1 MIEVQIDGIPDTL
14 EFPEGTDDSVIQS
27 VVDRMVQSRAAS
39 AGNAFMAGGGV
50 GTGQAMSGLARLGDL
65 IARSGLMIGPGGA
78 LPVTEPAMVSQRVE
92 QANDTPAQREQRIQQ
107 DPLYQAGQALAQGA
121 RDAFPTNPRY
131 QGEMLTDVLPGS
143 LGQMLPTVAASM
155 ANPVLGVTQ
164 YGMSAGQGGAEDAI
178 ASGRPDQAQNAF
190 ALNAPVGALSEALL
204 GSAGGIRLLRDLA
217 KARGLLPAIG
227 RGAFREGTQETVEQL
242 AGNAVA
248 AGLYDPKRNLGQG
261 VLQAAAAGALLG
273 GAFGGVAGLST
284 RGPAVSELGPSTD
297 APAGPVISDPDLN
310 ELPPPPAEVVPTL
323 APALAA
329 APAEPMPAV
338 VPNETPPAELA
349 ATPAP
354 QQPGPSPDQAG
365 QDVPVS
371 EAAVPAVE
379 GAVPAVDGMAPNS
392 VAATST
398 DPDQAAPA
406 SLDSTVATPDGLG
419 TVPSA
424 TALGAETITGS
435 NERTGSEMPAERE
448 ERLKPRRRRHA
459 RADEQRP
466 PDIIDAIEGEVGKV
480 NLALLLEADPSFKP
494 SGDARRILVRKGG
507 IPADVAAEMLSRT
520 GQFRGQ
526 LETADAL
533 LSAIRDASQVRKA
546 WRKQFH
552 QDERELEVQSRQITQ
567 FQAKAIQGE
576 RAKSKRANVQQ
587 IAAESLVRG
596 DEFEVD
602 GHRFEVV
609 DLELDEDS
617 GDLVSVTIKDGP
629 KFGVQRVDG
638 QEVLHIDKA
647 TLRNDRPVEFAPD
660 DPFAGEADSGPSTG
674 ERIIAKLDAL
684 DNAIRSNT
692 YSDPLMLTTMARA
705 AISIARTL
713 VRGGM
718 AIDRAIRQAVAAARQ
733 QFPAAPDND
742 DDLIDAMARGLN
754 TRQFVDQMDEDPR
767 IGTDVRTRVTN
778 VLYVRQPNED
788 SAAFAGRVLDQVGP
802 EQGMLVFRDSGNGL
816 DGASRTMLG
825 QLITRRLA
833 TAETQARQA
842 GRLQE
847 ADAIAQQAAAFVNE
861 DLLPYSTD
869 IAQALQAFSAFRFLT
884 PAATIDWARRQIER
898 AARRVRQESGV
909 GTDAVADRM
918 QAVTGETLEPVTTT
932 PEVQGAAGQA
942 VDDAVEAQANSPS
955 GPVADAM
962 RMEASNNIEMLPSM
976 REARTAA
983 RVRALQ
989 QVARASGYWQTIVN
1003 TSSRQLERRLEG
1015 LLRGSTGPRANGET
1029 VASLASTLTEVLGQQ
1044 LDAVLGRGITPATRT
1059 RPDHLLRLRQL
1070 LSNSERMSQIWRQ
1083 VREAIAADERFAND
1097 PRIGAVLNSE
1107 FDVWS
1112 APLLRRVI
1120 DQSLEAQDI
1129 SIRELVRRNYQL
1141 RQGAL
1146 GERLATELGLAPEL
1160 AQRLATAADAAY
1172 LEAMNQVR
1180 QSIPQRVQRIRR
1192 TPTLIR
1198 ALRTGLIEGLPTAE
1212 VDRALADAISRT
1224 RVNLGR
1230 LVRRHY
1236 REVDAQGRTLAQ
1248 VLVQEAGVSGPV
1260 ADQLAAAVRAQ
1271 FAAAADQ
1278 RRQQELQ
1285 RIIASGTPPT
1295 RQVRQA
1301 WERIVEM
1308 ANLGAVNTE
1317 AAWNAIQ
1324 DRLDLPRWTPELA
1337 ADVRRLADAIQ
1348 TAAEGI
1354 PQQRAVQ
1361 ALIDRLARANMRW
1374 WDLPIA
1380 FWYANVLSGP
1390 VTQARNVLG
1399 NVTQVMAN
1407 TLVSLRRPQDWPAQM
1422 AALGRGLAMG
1432 GRDSID
1438 FLRTGRVTGP
1448 RSNRAEAAK
1457 ALELVSLPG
1466 RLDYMLTPWR
1476 LVGRTLAA
1484 TDTLFFRG
1492 ASEQR
1497 AELLSRMLAR
1507 SEGLRGQALNTR
1519 VAEILGRSDVSRAD
1533 ARRVALAEG
1542 LTGMDLTRRIDDITE
1557 RARPQAIRENARQYG
1572 LRATFNQEP
1581 YGVLGAAA
1589 RGINRFSNEVPAFR
1603 FIVPFTN
1610 VVANVVNEGLSW
1622 FPPTAIGR
1630 SLWGHFRGELE
1641 GRPIASDEDLYDQ
1654 HARAALGLVLL
1665 SGVFAAAAAYQDD
1678 EDPWFAVTSLGPHDS
1693 GRRAQLRQR
1702 GWIPHS
1708 VKVGDR
1714 YVSYAN
1720 TPLAIPMAW
1729 LGNWFDGVRF
1739 NRLNELDLYTRLAYA
1754 LSNTGQVILDQSFL
1768 DGLSRFLGG
1777 LQKDDPKAS
1786 ARMLEGFARSAT
1798 SMVVP
1803 NALRQI
1809 DRMFDPTI
1817 YDSPTMEAALVN
1829 SIPFARRAGQPAL
1842 NVWGQ
1847 PVQIGTADTFVSQA
1861 KEDPVLAALARHNL
1875 WISTPSSK
1883 TMVDQKP
1890 LTPDEVHVYTAA
1902 RGPRLHELLS
1912 MPGVLALLETGDAK
1926 VAERM
1931 RDRAQDAAAVSG
1943 AVAVRRYRAGRN

>member
-1 MIEVQIDGIPDTL
+1 MIEVEIDGIPEVL
-14 EFPEGTDDSVIQS
+14 EFPDGTEPDVIQS
-27 VVDRMVQSRAAS
+27 VVTRMTQSRATS
-39 AGNAFMAGGGV
+39 AGNAVMQGGGV
-50 GTGQAMSGLARLGDL
+50 GTGQTLSGMARLGDML
-65 IARSGLMIGPGGA
+65 ARSGLMVGPGGA
-78 LPVTEPAMVSQRVE
+78 VPFTDPGMVSQRLE
-92 QANDTPAQREQRIQQ
+92 QANDTPDQRERRIQS
-107 DPLYQAGQALAQGA
+107 DPLYQAGQALAEGA
-121 RDAFPTNPRY
+121 REAYPTNPRY
-131 QGEMLTDVLPGS
+131 QGEMLADVLPGS
-143 LGQMLPTVAASM
+143 LGQMVPTIAGSLVS
-155 ANPVLGVTQ
+155 PVLGVAQ
-164 YGMSAGQGGAEDAI
+164 YGAAAGQGGAEDAI
-178 ASGRPDQAQNAF
+178 ASGRPEQAQKAF

-204 GSAGGIRLLRDLA
+204 GSASGIRILREMA
-217 KARGLLPAIG
+217 KARGLLPAVG
-227 RGAFREGTQETVEQL
+227 RGALREGAQEGIEQ
-242 AGNAVA
+242 ATGNAVA
-248 AGLYDPKRNLGQG
+248 AGLYDPERSLEQG
-261 VLQAAAAGALLG
+261 VLQAVAAGALLG
-273 GAFGGVAGLST
+273 GAFGGVAGAST
-284 RGPAVSELGPSTD
+284 RGPAVSDLGPSAD
-297 APAGPVISDPDLN
+297 APAGPVIGDPDLN
-310 ELPPPPAEVVPTL
+310 ELPAPTEDFTASAEASQAEPAATI
-323 APALAA
+323 
-329 APAEPMPAV
+329 PAEPI
-338 VPNETPPAELA
+338 PNEAPTSELA
-349 ATPAP
+349 STPAP

-365 QDVPVS
+365 QDVPVP

-379 GAVPAVDGMAPNS
+379 GAVPAVEGMSPNPVS
-392 VAATST
+392 GTST
-398 DPDQAAPA
+398 DPAQAAPG
-406 SLDSTVATPDGLG
+406 TVA
-419 TVPSA
+419 SA
-424 TALGAETITGS
+424 
-435 NERTGSEMPAERE
+435 MPAE
-448 ERLKPRRRRHA
+448 P
-459 RADEQRP
+459 
-466 PDIIDAIEGEVGKV
+466 
-480 NLALLLEADPSFKP
+480 
-494 SGDARRILVRKGG
+494 
-507 IPADVAAEMLSRT
+507 
-520 GQFRGQ
+520 
-526 LETADAL
+526 
-533 LSAIRDASQVRKA
+533 
-546 WRKQFH
+546 
-552 QDERELEVQSRQITQ
+552 
-567 FQAKAIQGE
+567 
-576 RAKSKRANVQQ
+576 
-587 IAAESLVRG
+587 
-596 DEFEVD
+596 
-602 GHRFEVV
+602 
-609 DLELDEDS
+609 
-617 GDLVSVTIKDGP
+617 SVTEPASAPSAVWDLG
-629 KFGVQRVDG
+629 QR
-638 QEVLHIDKA
+638 A
-647 TLRNDRPVEFAPD
+647 
-660 DPFAGEADSGPSTG
+660 
-674 ERIIAKLDAL
+674 IAKLDAL
-684 DNAIRSNT
+684 DNAIKGGT
-692 YSDPLMLTTMARA
+692 YSDPFMLTTMARFAIA
-705 AISIARTL
+705 ATRTL

-718 AIDRAIRQAVAAARQ
+718 ALDQAIRQAVAQARQ
-733 QFPAAPDND
+733 QFPAEPDND

-754 TRQFVDQMDEDPR
+754 TRQFVDQLDEDPS
-767 IGTDVRTRVTN
+767 IGTDLRSRVTN

-833 TAETQARQA
+833 TAETTARQA

-918 QAVTGETLEPVTTT
+918 QAVTRETLEPVTTT
-932 PEVQGAAGQA
+932 PEVQGAAGRA
-942 VDDAVEAQANSPS
+942 VDDAVEAESNRSS

-962 RMEASNNIEMLPSM
+962 RLEASNSIEMLPSM
-976 REARTAA
+976 QRARTEA

-989 QVARASGYWQTIVN
+989 QVARISGYWQQIVN

-1015 LLRGSTGPRANGET
+1015 LLRGSGGPRVNGET

-1083 VREAIAADERFAND
+1083 VREAIAADPRYAND
-1097 PRIGAVLNSE
+1097 PRLTAVLNSE

-1120 DQSLEAQDI
+1120 DQSLEAQDV
-1129 SIRELVRRNYQL
+1129 SIRELIRGNYQL

-1172 LEAMNQVR
+1172 LEAMNRVR
-1180 QSIPQRVQRIRR
+1180 STIPQRVQRIRR

-1230 LVRRHY
+1230 LVRQHY
-1236 REVDAQGRTLAQ
+1236 QRVDAQGRDLAQ

-1285 RIIASGTPPT
+1285 RIIASGTPAT

-1324 DRLDLPRWTPELA
+1324 DRMDLPRWTPELA

-1361 ALIDRLARANMRW
+1361 ALLDRLARANMRW
-1374 WDLPIA
+1374 WDLPIS

-1390 VTQARNVLG
+1390 VTQARNVVG

-1407 TLVSLRRPQDWPAQM
+1407 TLVSLRRPQDWPSQM

-1432 GRDSID
+1432 GRDAID
-1438 FLRTGRVTGP
+1438 ILRTGRVTGP
-1448 RSNRAEAAK
+1448 RFARPEAAR

-1497 AELLSRMLAR
+1497 AELLARMLAR
-1507 SEGLRGQALNTR
+1507 SEGLRGQALSTR
-1519 VAEILGRSDVSRAD
+1519 VAEILGRSDVARAD

-1542 LTGMDLTRRIDDITE
+1542 LSGMNLTRRIDDITE
-1557 RARPQAIRENARQYG
+1557 RSRPQPIRDNARQYG

-1589 RGINRFSNEVPAFR
+1589 RSINQLSNEVPAFR
-1603 FIVPFTN
+1603 FVVPFTN

-1641 GRPIASDEDLYDQ
+1641 GRPITSDEDLYDQ

-1665 SGVFAAAAAYQDD
+1665 AGVFAAAAGYQDD
-1678 EDPWFAVTSLGPHDS
+1678 EDPAFAVTSLGPKDA

-1708 VKVGDR
+1708 VKIGDR
-1714 YVSYAN
+1714 YLSYAN
-1720 TPLAIPMAW
+1720 TPIAIPMAW
-1729 LGNWFDGVRF
+1729 IGNWFDSQRF
-1739 NRLNELDLYTRLAYA
+1739 NKLDEQTLMTRLAYA
-1754 LSNTGQVILDQSFL
+1754 VSNTGQVVLDQSFL

-1798 SMVVP
+1798 SVVVP

-1809 DRMFDPTI
+1809 DRMFDPTV
-1817 YDSPTMEAALVN
+1817 YDSPTMEAAMVN
-1829 SIPFARRAGQPAL
+1829 SIPFARRVGQPSL

-1847 PVQIGTADTFVSQA
+1847 PVQIGTGEAFASAA
-1861 KEDPVLAALARHNL
+1861 KEDPVLAALARHKL
-1875 WISTPSSK
+1875 WVSTPSAR
-1883 TMVDQKP
+1883 TMVDGSP

-1912 MPGVLALLETGDAK
+1912 MPGVLAILETGEAK
-1926 VAERM
+1926 TAGRM
-1931 RDRAQDAAAVSG
+1931 LERAQDAAAVSG
-1943 AVAVRRYRAGRN
+1943 AVAVRQYRDRRN

>member
-310 ELPPPPAEVVPTL
+310 ELPASPDEL
-323 APALAA
+323 AV
-329 APAEPMPAV
+329 EPVAAV
-338 VPNETPPAELA
+338 VPPADVDPATAVSNETPPAELA
-349 ATPAP
+349 STPSP
-354 QQPGPSPDQAG
+354 QQPGPAPDQAG
-365 QDVPVS
+365 QDVPVP
-371 EAAVPAVE
+371 ETAVPAVE
-379 GAVPAVDGMAPNS
+379 GAVPTVDGMSPNPVSGTSTEPAVAAPDAVASATPAEPS
-392 VAATST
+392 VAQPVGA
-398 DPDQAAPA
+398 
-406 SLDSTVATPDGLG
+406 
-419 TVPSA
+419 PSA
-424 TALGAETITGS
+424 VWDLGQ
-435 NERTGSEMPAERE
+435 
-448 ERLKPRRRRHA
+448 
-459 RADEQRP
+459 RA
-466 PDIIDAIEGEVGKV
+466 
-480 NLALLLEADPSFKP
+480 
-494 SGDARRILVRKGG
+494 
-507 IPADVAAEMLSRT
+507 
-520 GQFRGQ
+520 
-526 LETADAL
+526 
-533 LSAIRDASQVRKA
+533 
-546 WRKQFH
+546 
-552 QDERELEVQSRQITQ
+552 
-567 FQAKAIQGE
+567 
-576 RAKSKRANVQQ
+576 
-587 IAAESLVRG
+587 
-596 DEFEVD
+596 
-602 GHRFEVV
+602 
-609 DLELDEDS
+609 
-617 GDLVSVTIKDGP
+617 
-629 KFGVQRVDG
+629 
-638 QEVLHIDKA
+638 
-647 TLRNDRPVEFAPD
+647 
-660 DPFAGEADSGPSTG
+660 
-674 ERIIAKLDAL
+674 IAKLDAL
-684 DNAIRSNT
+684 DNAIKGGT
-692 YSDPLMLTTMARA
+692 YSDPFMLTTMARA
-705 AISIARTL
+705 AIAATRIL

-718 AIDRAIRQAVAAARQ
+718 ALDQAIRQAVAQARQ
-733 QFPAAPDND
+733 QFPTAPDND

-754 TRQFVDQMDEDPR
+754 TRQFVDQLDEDPG
-767 IGTDVRTRVTN
+767 IGTDLRGRVTN
-778 VLYVRQPNED
+778 VLYERQPNED

-802 EQGMLVFRDSGNGL
+802 DQAMLVFRDSGNGL

-909 GTDAVADRM
+909 GTDAVAARM

-1324 DRLDLPRWTPELA
+1324 DRMDLPRWTPELA

-1348 TAAEGI
+1348 TAAEGL

-1361 ALIDRLARANMRW
+1361 ALLDRLARANMRW

-1390 VTQARNVLG
+1390 VTQARNVVG

-1438 FLRTGRVTGP
+1438 ILRTGRVTGP
-1448 RSNRAEAAK
+1448 RFNRAEAAK

-1497 AELLSRMLAR
+1497 AELLARMLAR